1 MKRLK
6 GNTLI
11 EVLIGLSLLSL
22 VFLIGMKALEGIT
35 GIHSPVQE
43 FRTQALLSLYMQ
55 KELLLIPFE
64 EEVETQGRRL
74 ERKAIWL
81 DEKQG
86 LVLLELSCFWGEQ
99 KVRERKKIIR
109 VN

>member
-11 EVLIGLSLLSL
+11 EVLLGLSLLSL

-43 FRTQALLSLYMQ
+43 FRTQALLSSYLQ
-55 KELLLIPFE
+55 KRLPYIPFE
-64 EEVETQGRRL
+64 EEVLLEGRKI

-86 LVLLELSCFWGEQ
+86 LILLELSCFWGEE
-99 KVRERKKIIR
+99 KVGERKKIIR
-109 VN
+109 TD